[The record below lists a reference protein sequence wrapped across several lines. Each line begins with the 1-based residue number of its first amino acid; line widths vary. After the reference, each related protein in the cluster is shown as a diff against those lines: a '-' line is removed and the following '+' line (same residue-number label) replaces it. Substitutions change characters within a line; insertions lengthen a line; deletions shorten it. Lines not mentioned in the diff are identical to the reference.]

1 MSVSAADRHA
11 STLAPPEE
19 YLEVGFNFRMTDLQ
33 AAVGIV
39 QLGRLPEAVAHRRQ
53 RADEYRDAFDG
64 LGSVRAVADPPWG
77 TSNFQSFWIELLDDF
92 PLSREELLAHLAERG
107 VSARRGI
114 MSAHRQPAYAHHP
127 HGDLSVTERLTDTHS
142 DPADL
147 PRHDRRGARPGRR
160 RRPRSSCGPM
170 NAPLLLVAAGGL
182 ARETLEAVRSAGTHD
197 VIGFLDDDEARH
209 GTRFSGV
216 KVLGGMDLVEQH
228 PDAQIV
234 VCAGKGSARA
244 SIVTRLESLRVQ
256 AERFATVMHPSVHVP
271 GSCVMG
277 HGTVLLAG
285 TALTADVTM
294 GRHVVVMP
302 NAVLTH
308 GDIVEDYATICAG
321 VVLGGDVVVAE
332 RAYLGMAAAVRER
345 LLIGADATVG
355 MGSVVLTDVP
365 AGETWAGVPARQ
377 LPPPGFRRK
386 LP

>member
-1 MSVSAADRHA
+1 
-11 STLAPPEE
+11 
-19 YLEVGFNFRMTDLQ
+19 
-33 AAVGIV
+33 
-39 QLGRLPEAVAHRRQ
+39 
-53 RADEYRDAFDG
+53 
-64 LGSVRAVADPPWG
+64 
-77 TSNFQSFWIELLDDF
+77 
-92 PLSREELLAHLAERG
+92 
-107 VSARRGI
+107 
-114 MSAHRQPAYAHHP
+114 
-127 HGDLSVTERLTDTHS
+127 
-142 DPADL
+142 
-147 PRHDRRGARPGRR
+147 
-160 RRPRSSCGPM
+160 M

-182 ARETLEAVRSAGTHD
+182 AREALEAVRSAGTHD

-209 GTRFSGV
+209 GMRFSGV
-216 KVLGGMDLVEQH
+216 TVLGGMDLVEQH

-244 SIVTRLESLRVQ
+244 SIVTRLGSLRVH

-271 GSCVMG
+271 GSCVIG

-285 TALTADVTM
+285 TALTAEVTV

-321 VVLGGDVVVAE
+321 VVLGGGVVVAE

-365 AGETWAGVPARQ
+365 AGETWAVVPARQ